1 MADTT
6 NAQKYK
12 GYDLDSNSSHR
23 RRKNQPWFWKVL
35 GISLLLTIIILAGVV
50 FGVLHKTHKNAK
62 HMEEINAANNIEALL
77 KDHKNVTITTSYSH
91 LAEGSD
97 YTTTRQVRKDK
108 KDDYEQECVKSIED
122 SVFQGDTKDQLQNEK
137 ERDNT
142 ITLQLTTKVQASD
155 EYATTYGFSVGDTI
169 EKTIT
174 MDKKTQIVTSVEEKC
189 GDEVFYG
196 YNVEFDGQKKVPVFY
211 QKLEKEKRVCT
222 VYSDYNGENNQE
234 YTYNIPVDVYFTV
247 LDHEGYK
254 VYEDENGNKEFTEYQ
269 MQIQN
274 PETDL
279 SLYVKTA
286 SSK

>member
-1 MADTT
+1 
-6 NAQKYK
+6 
-12 GYDLDSNSSHR
+12 
-23 RRKNQPWFWKVL
+23 
-35 GISLLLTIIILAGVV
+35 
-50 FGVLHKTHKNAK
+50 
-62 HMEEINAANNIEALL
+62 
-77 KDHKNVTITTSYSH
+77 
-91 LAEGSD
+91 
-97 YTTTRQVRKDK
+97 
-108 KDDYEQECVKSIED
+108 
-122 SVFQGDTKDQLQNEK
+122 
-137 ERDNT
+137 
-142 ITLQLTTKVQASD
+142 
-155 EYATTYGFSVGDTI
+155 
-169 EKTIT
+169 
-174 MDKKTQIVTSVEEKC
+174 MDKKTQIITSVEEKC

-234 YTYNIPVDVYFTV
+234 YTYSIPVDVYFTV